1 VRPIF
6 LAFLIASACL
16 SVVTSAFA
24 DAPDDI
30 CVKLSAFE
38 NAPFDSSANS
48 PRRHWVEV
56 HWIGNWLDLQNGW
69 KLRCDHSAD
78 PASGEFCKWLLQN
91 TSFEFAD
98 RLPRAMLIC
107 HGYHFPDLTYWDDWR
122 LELPLSFNEITETS
136 TLLQIDLTSHK
147 QPESA
152 VRYSVFAKGADQ
164 ALNPLPPLITT
175 PPATPD
181 DDLR

>member
-1 VRPIF
+1 
-6 LAFLIASACL
+6 L

-30 CVKLSAFE
+30 CAKLSAFE

-136 TLLQIDLTSHK
+136 TLLQVDLTSHK
-147 QPESA
+147 PPESA
-152 VRYSVFAKGADQ
+152 VRYSAFAKGADQ